1 MRVNE
6 PAVPPIVTAAW
17 DAYGDHRE
25 VVEVRELSA
34 NVSTNSVH
42 MLILDDGHNVVAKRS
57 SYGSYV
63 HFRQDH
69 YRIHEWIHR
78 LRGTRYAAFLAPV
91 LVKNGEV
98 FTYRE
103 EGEWV
108 VFYGQ
113 QPFYDFLPK
122 VLSDRQIESFAE
134 EMALFHRE
142 CLDISDR
149 VRPTWQSLGADVAS
163 LHDAIGS
170 VEWRNERG
178 FSNSSVGFVRAH
190 CDAFLG
196 NADDLGYHEWTK
208 IPVLIDWN
216 LGNFSVGF
224 DGEGFKFFSR
234 WDYDWFRIEPR
245 MLDLYFCARVV
256 RAEGD
261 QETFSYTVDP
271 LFEERFMKFLRT
283 YHRILPLKKE
293 ELLFL
298 KEAYR
303 FFILN
308 YVLRVG
314 EHFFQPD
321 ICHRLQQEAIEDNL
335 PQLELVSFEPLLD
348 VLLNRKPHCDP
359 DRGSRV
365 GLGGD
370 RLRNVSRDDP
380 RCLDHQISRFGE
392 RIA

>member
-1 MRVNE
+1 M
-6 PAVPPIVTAAW
+6 TAAW
-17 DAYGDHRE
+17 DAYGDRRD
-25 VVEVRELSA
+25 VIEVREISA
-34 NVSTNSVH
+34 NVSTNSVY
-42 MLILDDGHNVVAKRS
+42 LLVLDDGHNVVAKRS

-78 LRGTRYAAFLAPV
+78 LRGTRYANFLAPV
-91 LVKNGEV
+91 LLKNGEV
-98 FTYRE
+98 FTYRDK
-103 EGEWV
+103 GEWV

-122 VLSDRQIESFAE
+122 KLTDAQVESLGE

-142 CLDISDR
+142 CSEISDR
-149 VRPTWQSLGADVAS
+149 VRPTWQSLGADIAS

-170 VEWRNERG
+170 REWRRERG
-178 FSNSSVGFVRAH
+178 FMDSSVSFVRAH

-216 LGNFSVGF
+216 IGNFSVGMN
-224 DGEGFKFFSR
+224 GEGFKFFSR

-256 RAEGD
+256 RSEGD
-261 QETFSYTVDP
+261 QTAFSYSVEPFFDEQ
-271 LFEERFMKFLRT
+271 FMRFLKV
-283 YHRILPLKKE
+283 YQSILPLDKE
-293 ELLFL
+293 QLLFL

-314 EHFFQPD
+314 EHFFRTD
-321 ICHRLQQEAIEDNL
+321 ICHHLQHEAIEQYL
-335 PQLELVSFEPLLD
+335 PHLELVDFAPLLE
-348 VLLNRKPHCDP
+348 VL
-359 DRGSRV
+359 
-365 GLGGD
+365 
-370 RLRNVSRDDP
+370 
-380 RCLDHQISRFGE
+380 
-392 RIA
+392 

>member
-1 MRVNE
+1 MNR
-6 PAVPPIVTAAW
+6 PAVSPIVTAAW
-17 DAYGDHRE
+17 DAYGDRRE
-25 VVEVRELSA
+25 LVDVREMSA
-34 NVSTNSVH
+34 NVSTNSVYT
-42 MLILDDGHNVVAKRS
+42 LILEDGHKVVAKRS

-78 LRGTRYAAFLAPV
+78 LRGTRYATFLAPV
-91 LVKNGEV
+91 LLKNGEV
-98 FTYRE
+98 FTYRDE
-103 EGEWV
+103 DEWV
-108 VFYGQ
+108 VFYGH
-113 QPFYDFLPK
+113 QPFYDFLPQ
-122 VLSDRQIESFAE
+122 VLSETQIESFAE

-142 CLDISDR
+142 CLEISDR

-178 FSNSSVGFVRAH
+178 FANSSVGFVRAH

-216 LGNFSVGF
+216 IGNFSVGF

-256 RAEGD
+256 RPEGD
-261 QETFSYTVDP
+261 QEAFSYTVDP
-271 LFEERFMKFLRT
+271 LFEDRFKTFLRT
-283 YHRILPLKKE
+283 YHRILPFTKE

-321 ICHRLQQEAIEDNL
+321 LCHRLQQEALEDYL
-335 PQLELVSFEPLLD
+335 PQLEAVDFEPLLD
-348 VLLNRKPHCDP
+348 VL
-359 DRGSRV
+359 
-365 GLGGD
+365 
-370 RLRNVSRDDP
+370 
-380 RCLDHQISRFGE
+380 
-392 RIA
+392 

>member
-1 MRVNE
+1 MTE
-6 PAVPPIVTAAW
+6 PAIPPIVTAAW
-17 DAYGDHRE
+17 DAYGDRRDII
-25 VVEVRELSA
+25 EVREVSA
-34 NVSTNSVH
+34 NVSTNSVY
-42 MLILDDGHNVVAKRS
+42 LLVLEGEHNVIAKRS
-57 SYGSYV
+57 GYGSYV

-78 LRGTRYAAFLAPV
+78 LRGTRYANFLAPV
-91 LVKNGEV
+91 LLKNGEV

-103 EGEWV
+103 HDEWV

-122 VLSDRQIESFAE
+122 QLDDTQVESFGE
-134 EMALFHRE
+134 EMGLFHRA
-142 CLDISDR
+142 CLEISDR

-170 VEWRNERG
+170 AEWRRERG
-178 FSNSSVGFVRAH
+178 FQKSATSFVRAH

-196 NADDLGYHEWTK
+196 NADDMGYHEWTK

-216 LGNFSVGF
+216 IGNFSVGM

-261 QETFSYTVDP
+261 QTAFSYTADP
-271 LFEERFMKFLRT
+271 FFEERFMAFLRA
-283 YHRILPLKKE
+283 YHAVHPLTKE

-298 KEAYR
+298 KESYR

-314 EHFFQPD
+314 EHFFRSD
-321 ICHRLQQEAIEDNL
+321 ICTHLQHEAIEQYL
-335 PQLELVSFEPLLD
+335 PQLELLDFEPLLD
-348 VLLNRKPHCDP
+348 VL
-359 DRGSRV
+359 
-365 GLGGD
+365 
-370 RLRNVSRDDP
+370 
-380 RCLDHQISRFGE
+380 
-392 RIA
+392 

>member
-1 MRVNE
+1 MAE
-6 PAVPPIVTAAW
+6 PAVPPIVHAAW

-25 VVEVRELSA
+25 VVQVREVSA
-34 NVSTNSVH
+34 NVSTNSVY
-42 MLILDDGHNVVAKRS
+42 MLVLDDGHNVVAKRS

-78 LRGTRYAAFLAPV
+78 LRGTRYATFLAPV
-91 LVKNGEV
+91 LLKNGEV
-98 FTYRE
+98 FTYRDND
-103 EGEWV
+103 EWV

-122 VLSDRQIESFAE
+122 KLSDVEVESFGE
-134 EMALFHRE
+134 EMALFHKE
-142 CLDISDR
+142 CLEISDR
-149 VRPTWQSLGADVAS
+149 VRPTWQSLGADIAS

-170 VEWRNERG
+170 PEWRRERG
-178 FSNSSVGFVRAH
+178 FMDSSISFVRAH

-216 LGNFSVGF
+216 IGNFSVGM
-224 DGEGFKFFSR
+224 DGEGFKLFSR

-256 RAEGD
+256 RSEGD
-261 QETFSYTVDP
+261 QTAFSYTVDP
-271 LFEERFMKFLRT
+271 FFDEQFMKFMKV
-283 YHRILPLKKE
+283 YQSILPLQKH

-314 EHFFQPD
+314 EHFFRAD
-321 ICHRLQQEAIEDNL
+321 ICHHLQHEAIEQYL
-335 PQLELVSFEPLLD
+335 PHLELVDFEPLLEI
-348 VLLNRKPHCDP
+348 L
-359 DRGSRV
+359 
-365 GLGGD
+365 
-370 RLRNVSRDDP
+370 
-380 RCLDHQISRFGE
+380 
-392 RIA
+392 

>member
-1 MRVNE
+1 MTE
-6 PAVPPIVTAAW
+6 PAAPPILTAAW
-17 DAYGDHRE
+17 DAYGDRRE
-25 VVEVRELSA
+25 VVDVREVSA
-34 NVSTNSVH
+34 NVSTNSVY
-42 MLILDDGHNVVAKRS
+42 LLELDDDHNVVAKRS

-78 LRGTRYAAFLAPV
+78 LRGTRYSTFLAPV
-91 LVKNGEV
+91 LLKNDEV

-103 EGEWV
+103 EDEWV

-122 VLSDRQIESFAE
+122 TLSDSQVESLGE
-134 EMALFHRE
+134 EMGLFHRS
-142 CLDISDR
+142 CLEISDR

-170 VEWRNERG
+170 AEWRSGRG
-178 FSNSSVGFVRAH
+178 FMDSAISFVRAH

-216 LGNFSVGF
+216 IGNFSVGM
-224 DGEGFKFFSR
+224 DGEGFKLFSR

-256 RAEGD
+256 RSEGD
-261 QETFSYTVDP
+261 QTAFSYTVDP
-271 LFEERFMKFLRT
+271 FFDPRFIKFLRAYNSVHALT
-283 YHRILPLKKE
+283 KD

-308 YVLRVG
+308 YVLRIG

-321 ICHRLQQEAIEDNL
+321 LCHRLQQEAIEEYL
-335 PQLELVSFEPLLD
+335 PNLELVSFEPLLD
-348 VLLNRKPHCDP
+348 VL
-359 DRGSRV
+359 
-365 GLGGD
+365 
-370 RLRNVSRDDP
+370 
-380 RCLDHQISRFGE
+380 
-392 RIA
+392 

>member
-1 MRVNE
+1 MCIR
-6 PAVPPIVTAAW
+6 
-17 DAYGDHRE
+17 D
-25 VVEVRELSA
+25 S
-34 NVSTNSVH
+34 
-42 MLILDDGHNVVAKRS
+42 
-57 SYGSYV
+57 
-63 HFRQDH
+63 
-69 YRIHEWIHR
+69 
-78 LRGTRYAAFLAPV
+78 
-91 LVKNGEV
+91 
-98 FTYRE
+98 
-103 EGEWV
+103 
-108 VFYGQ
+108 
-113 QPFYDFLPK
+113 
-122 VLSDRQIESFAE
+122 
-134 EMALFHRE
+134 
-142 CLDISDR
+142 
-149 VRPTWQSLGADVAS
+149 
-163 LHDAIGS
+163 
-170 VEWRNERG
+170 
-178 FSNSSVGFVRAH
+178 
-190 CDAFLG
+190 
-196 NADDLGYHEWTK
+196 GYHEWTK

-348 VLLNRKPHCDP
+348 VL
-359 DRGSRV
+359 
-365 GLGGD
+365 
-370 RLRNVSRDDP
+370 
-380 RCLDHQISRFGE
+380 
-392 RIA
+392 